1 MLAKVQQFPTLAE
14 DPSTQSI
21 EVNFNP
27 AAIPPASQF
36 TFTSSTGKRYLMVD
50 EPTTISVTLTGEATF
65 ASVPVFWPNRPSN
78 GAPAVIL
85 SSDLKRVSFLVP
97 APIHYF
103 VPWIFGLNVNFGGV
117 SNITSPS
124 FFLVKTLGDASLGG
138 SPFTLAYNATDGSFA
153 LQRLGSEADIV
164 LASQQIMLNVLGDSF
179 TVVLKGAE
187 ATFHGNPI
195 LWSNGNVQPDW
206 IDVTTDPVN
215 NAFLEFSFPKPVNGQ
230 SAGFQFAID
239 LPNRPVNTLT
249 VLSPDPI
256 VINATIGDG

>member
-1 MLAKVQQFPTLAE
+1 MLAKVHQFPTLAE
-14 DPSTQSI
+14 DPSAQSI
-21 EVNFNP
+21 EVVFDP
-27 AAIPPASQF
+27 SASLGSQF

-50 EPTTISVTLTGEATF
+50 EPTTISVTLTGGATF
-65 ASVPVFWPNRPSN
+65 ASVPVFWPNPPSN

-85 SSDLKRVSFLVP
+85 SSNWKSISFLVP
-97 APIHYF
+97 APAHYC

-124 FFLVKTLGDASLGG
+124 FFLVKTLGNASLCG

-164 LASQQIMLNVLGDSF
+164 LASQQMMLNVLPVEF
-179 TVVLKGAE
+179 TVVLTGAK
-187 ATFHGNPI
+187 FHETPI
-195 LWSNGNVQPDW
+195 VWSNGNVQPDW
-206 IDVTTDPVN
+206 IVVTGPVN
-215 NAFLEFSFPKPVNGQ
+215 NSLEFSFLKPINGQ

-239 LPNRPVNTLT
+239 VLHDQEGEVTI
-249 VLSPDPI
+249 LSPDPI